1 MMKPRLHEG
10 RLIIF
15 LESPPHETPRL
26 HPFALSANALLSCA
40 GAAFAAN
47 TLVYRSE
54 GSPEGFNPQ
63 CYTTGTTNIVPG
75 LAESWM
81 AASDGLS
88 YTLKLRKGVGFHASA
103 RLTPTRDF
111 NADDV
116 LTSYHCMADPAM
128 PKTTPGTTY
137 AYFDERTSRTSTW
150 CSRTA

>member
-1 MMKPRLHEG
+1 MMKPRPHEG

-15 LESPPHETPRL
+15 LDSPSHETPRL

-40 GAAFAAN
+40 
-47 TLVYRSE
+47 
-54 GSPEGFNPQ
+54 
-63 CYTTGTTNIVPG
+63 GTTNIVPG

-116 LTSYHCMADPAM
+116 LSSYHRMADPAM
-128 PKTTPGTTY
+128 PKTTPGTTC
-137 AYFDERTSRTSTW
+137 AYFDERTTRTSTW